1 MDQLKQFESQKQHTL
16 NLLGDLRGVLEEL
29 LEIGMDVQGDL
40 AKIDSAMASVK
51 NDVLRIALLG
61 AFSDGK
67 TSVVASW
74 LGKVMED
81 MNIDMDE
88 SSDKLAVYTPEGLP
102 EKCEIVDT
110 PGLFGDKQ
118 KEVNGHQVMY
128 EDVTRQYISEAHLI
142 LYVVDATN
150 PLKDSHNEIVKWV
163 LRDLNKLDSTV
174 FVINKMDEVT
184 DLTDPL
190 LFDEQARIKTETLQ
204 GKLQRAI
211 SLSDDELGRLRI
223 VCMASN
229 PNGRGL
235 PFWFAKPDIYKNRS
249 RIEDLK
255 SATGEILDSNLRDSM
270 VAKTGLDVVSDLVA
284 QRVKTADAQLAELDV
299 FARQRE
305 QESGRIH
312 DDIRQGQREVKR
324 LAGELFRELQSM
336 ESQLMG
342 KLRPLS
348 LEDIR
353 PFLEDEIGYS
363 QEGGVGY
370 KLGTRI
376 KTAVDSYCDQT
387 TQITA
392 RLSRDISRQ
401 WDSSESFLNSVSG
414 DALKMG
420 GKALGQLS
428 KVNPATIKK
437 TIFAA
442 RDVLGKMTGHVYK
455 FKPWEATK
463 LAGNI
468 SKWAGPVG
476 AAITVTSDLYGAY
489 KEHDLELELQ
499 KTKDEIGE
507 LIKSAFKDIYDVI
520 ADDEK
525 LLNFFAPELK
535 EFERLMTDL
544 DEQAREVRRNQ
555 EKIGQV
561 ELKLRALPLS
571 GESVIS
577 ESGATR

>member
-1 MDQLKQFESQKQHTL
+1 MDQLKQFENQKQNTL
-16 NLLGDLRGVLEEL
+16 KILGDLKGVLEEL
-29 LEIGMDVQGDL
+29 RDIGMEVEGDL
-40 AKIDSAMASVK
+40 AKIDSAVTSVK
-51 NDVLRIALLG
+51 DDVLRIALLG

-102 EKCEIVDT
+102 EKCEIIDT

-118 KEVNGHQVMY
+118 KEVNGREIMY

-150 PLKDSHNEIVKWV
+150 PLKDSHNEIVRWL
-163 LRDLNKLDSTV
+163 LRDLKKLNSTV

-190 LFDEQARIKTETLQ
+190 LFDEQARIKTETLE
-204 GKLQRAI
+204 GKLQRAA
-211 SLSDDELGRLRI
+211 SLSHDELARLRV
-223 VCMASN
+223 VCMASD

-235 PFWFAKPDIYKNRS
+235 PFWFGKLGIYNARS
-249 RIEDLK
+249 RIENLK
-255 SATGEILDSNLRDSM
+255 AVTGEILDSNLRASL

-284 QRVKTADAQLAELDV
+284 QRVKTADARLAELDV
-299 FARQRE
+299 FAEQRE
-305 QESGRIH
+305 QESARIH

-324 LAGELFRELQSM
+324 LAGELLRELESM

-376 KTAVDSYCDQT
+376 KIAVETYYDQT

-392 RLSRDISRQ
+392 KLSRDISRQ
-401 WDSSESFLNSVSG
+401 WDSSESFLNSISG

-420 GKALGQLS
+420 GEALGQVS

-455 FKPWEATK
+455 FKPWQATK
-463 LAGNI
+463 VTGNI
-468 SKWAGPVG
+468 SRWAGPVG
-476 AAITVTSDLYGAY
+476 AAITITSDLYGAY
-489 KEHDLELELQ
+489 KEHDLELELK
-499 KTKDEIGE
+499 KTKEEIGE
-507 LIKSAFKDIYDVI
+507 LIKSAFKDMYDVI
-520 ADDEK
+520 SDDEK
-525 LLNFFAPELK
+525 LFNFFAPELK
-535 EFERLMTDL
+535 EFERLMVDL
-544 DEQAREVRRNQ
+544 DAQAEEIRQDQKTISN
-555 EKIGQV
+555 IY
-561 ELKLRALPLS
+561 LKLNKLQ
-571 GESVIS
+571 V
-577 ESGATR
+577 

>member
-16 NLLGDLRGVLEEL
+16 KILGDLREILEEL
-29 LEIGMDVQGDL
+29 LDIGMEVEGDL
-40 AKIDSAMASVK
+40 EKIDSAIASVK
-51 NDVLRIALLG
+51 DDVLRIALLG

-74 LGKVMED
+74 LGRVMEN

-88 SSDKLAVYTPEGLP
+88 SSDKLAVYVPEGLP

-118 KEVNGHQVMY
+118 KEVDGHQIMY
-128 EDVTRQYISEAHLI
+128 EDVTRKYISEAHLI

-184 DLTDPL
+184 DLAEPV
-190 LFDEQARIKTETLQ
+190 LFGEQARIKTETLQ
-204 GKLQRAI
+204 GKLQRI
-211 SLSDDELGRLRI
+211 LSLNDDELERLRI

-229 PNGRGL
+229 PSGRGL
-235 PFWFAKPDIYKNRS
+235 PFWFAKPDVYKTRS

-255 SATGEILDSNLRDSM
+255 AATGDILDSNLRATM

-284 QRVKTADAQLAELDV
+284 QRVQAAEGQLAELDV
-299 FARQRE
+299 FVRQRE

-312 DDIRQGQREVKR
+312 DDIRHGQREVKR
-324 LAGELFRELQSM
+324 LAVELFRELQTM

-363 QEGGVGY
+363 KEGGVGY
-370 KLGTRI
+370 KLGARVKVT
-376 KTAVDSYCDQT
+376 VDSYSDQT
-387 TQITA
+387 MQITA
-392 RLSRDISRQ
+392 RLSREINRQ
-401 WDSSESFLNSVSG
+401 WNSSESFLNSMSG
-414 DALKMG
+414 DALKFG

-428 KVNPATIKK
+428 KVNPNTIKK
-437 TIFAA
+437 SIFAA
-442 RDVLGKMTGHVYK
+442 RDVVGKMSGQVYK

-463 LAGNI
+463 LAGRI

-476 AAITVTSDLYGAY
+476 VAITVTSDLYGAY
-489 KEHDLELELQ
+489 KVHELEQEL
-499 KTKDEIGE
+499 KNTKDDIGE
-507 LIKSAFKDIYDVI
+507 LIKSAFKDVYDVI
-520 ADDEK
+520 GDEEQ
-525 LLNFFAPELK
+525 LLNFFAPQLK

-544 DEQAREVRRNQ
+544 DDQASEIRNNQAR
-555 EKIGQV
+555 ISQV
-561 ELKLRALPLS
+561 QLKLQALAS
-571 GESVIS
+571 S
-577 ESGATR
+577 EVE

>member
-1 MDQLKQFESQKQHTL
+1 MDQLKQFENQKQYTL
-16 NLLGDLRGVLEEL
+16 KILGDLRGVLEEL
-29 LEIGMDVQGDL
+29 RDIGMEVESDL
-40 AKIDSAMASVK
+40 TKIDSSVASVK
-51 NDVLRIALLG
+51 DDVLRIALLG

-118 KEVNGHQVMY
+118 KEVNGDQVMY

-150 PLKDSHNEIVKWV
+150 PLKDSHNDIVKWV

-174 FVINKMDEVT
+174 FIINKMDEVT
-184 DLTDPL
+184 DLTDQV
-190 LFDEQARIKTETLQ
+190 LFDEQARIKTENLQ
-204 GKLQRAI
+204 EKLKRAI

-235 PFWFAKPDIYKNRS
+235 PFWFSKPDIYRTRS
-249 RIEDLK
+249 RIEGLK
-255 SATGEILDSNLRDSM
+255 AATGEILDSNLRDSM

-284 QRVKTADAQLAELDV
+284 QRVHAADAQLAELDV
-299 FARQRE
+299 FASQRE

-312 DDIRQGQREVKR
+312 NDIQQGQREVKR
-324 LAGELFRELQSM
+324 LGGELFRELQSM

-348 LEDIR
+348 LEDLR

-363 QEGGVGY
+363 QESGVGY
-370 KLGTRI
+370 KLGVRI

-392 RLSRDISRQ
+392 RLSRDINRQ
-401 WDSSESFLNSVSG
+401 WDSSESFLNSISG
-414 DALKMG
+414 GALKMG
-420 GKALGQLS
+420 GKAIGQLS
-428 KVNPATIKK
+428 KVDPLTIKN

-442 RDVLGKMTGHVYK
+442 RDVLGKMTGYVYK
-455 FKPWEATK
+455 FKPWGAAK

-468 SKWAGPVG
+468 SKWAGPAG
-476 AAITVTSDLYGAY
+476 AAFTFTSDLYGAY
-489 KEHDLELELQ
+489 KEHELEQELQ
-499 KTKDEIGE
+499 KTKDDIGE

-525 LLNFFAPELK
+525 LLNFFAPQLK

-544 DEQAREVRRNQ
+544 DEQASEIRRNQ

-561 ELKLRALPLS
+561 QSKLRTLPLS
-571 GESVIS
+571 GE
-577 ESGATR
+577 AA

>member
-1 MDQLKQFESQKQHTL
+1 MDQLKQFESQKQNTL
-16 NLLGDLRGVLEEL
+16 KILGDLKGVLEEL
-29 LEIGMDVQGDL
+29 RDIGMEVESDI
-40 AKIDSAMASVK
+40 AKIDSAVDSIK
-51 NDVLRIALLG
+51 DDVLRIALLG

-163 LRDLNKLDSTV
+163 LRDLNKLHSTV

-184 DLTDPL
+184 DLTDPV
-190 LFDEQARIKTETLQ
+190 LFDEQAKIKTKTLQ

-211 SLSDDELGRLRI
+211 SLSDDEIASLRI
-223 VCMASN
+223 
-229 PNGRGL
+229 
-235 PFWFAKPDIYKNRS
+235 IYRARS
-249 RIEDLK
+249 RIDDLK
-255 SATGEILDSNLRDSM
+255 AATGEILDSDLRDSM
-270 VAKTGLDVVSDLVA
+270 VAKTGLDVVSDLVS
-284 QRVKTADAQLAELDV
+284 QRVKSAEAQLAELDV

-312 DDIRQGQREVKR
+312 DDIRQSRREVKR
-324 LAGELFRELQSM
+324 LARELFRELQSM
-336 ESQLMG
+336 ETQLMG

-363 QEGGVGY
+363 EEAGVGY

-376 KTAVDSYCDQT
+376 KTAVDSYSDQT
-387 TQITA
+387 TQITV

-428 KVNPATIKK
+428 KVNPDTIKK
-437 TIFAA
+437 SIFAA

-455 FKPWEATK
+455 FKPWGATK

-489 KEHDLELELQ
+489 KEHELEQELQ

-507 LIKSAFKDIYDVI
+507 LIKSAFKDLYDVI

-525 LLNFFAPELK
+525 LFNFFAPELK

-544 DEQAREVRRNQ
+544 DEQAREIRLNQ
-555 EKIGQV
+555 EKIAQV

-577 ESGATR
+577 GTGAKR

>member
-1 MDQLKQFESQKQHTL
+1 MDQLKQFEIQKQHTL
-16 NLLGDLRGVLEEL
+16 KILGDLKGILEEL
-29 LEIGMDVQGDL
+29 GDIGMEVEGDL
-40 AKIDSAMASVK
+40 AKVGSAVASFQD
-51 NDVLRIALLG
+51 DVLRIALLG

-67 TSVVASW
+67 TSVIASW
-74 LGKVMED
+74 LGKIMED

-88 SSDKLAVYTPEGLP
+88 SSDKLAIYTPEGLP

-118 KEVNGHQVMY
+118 KEVNGLQVIY
-128 EDVTRQYISEAHLI
+128 EDVTRQYISEAHLV

-174 FVINKMDEVT
+174 FIINKMDEVT
-184 DLTDPL
+184 DLTDPV
-190 LFDEQARIKTETLQ
+190 LFTEQAQIKTETLQ

-211 SLSDDELGRLRI
+211 SLSDNELSRLRI
-223 VCMASN
+223 VCLASN

-235 PFWFAKPDIYKNRS
+235 PFWFGKPDIYKQRS
-249 RIEDLK
+249 RIDNLK
-255 SATGEILDSNLRDSM
+255 EATGEILDSNLRDSM
-270 VAKTGLDVVSDLVA
+270 IAKTGLDVVSDLVI
-284 QRVKTADAQLAELDV
+284 QRVNAADAQLAELDV

-312 DDIRQGQREVKR
+312 DDIQRSQREVKR

-336 ESQLMG
+336 ESQFMG

-353 PFLEDEIGYS
+353 VFLEDEIGYS
-363 QEGGVGY
+363 KEGGVGY
-370 KLGTRI
+370 KLGTQI
-376 KTAVDSYCDQT
+376 KTVVDSYCAQT

-392 RLSRDISRQ
+392 RLSREISSQ
-401 WDSSESFLNSVSG
+401 WDSSESFLNSVSA

-420 GKALGQLS
+420 SKALGQLS
-428 KVNPATIKK
+428 KVNPDTVK
-437 TIFAA
+437 TSIFAA
-442 RDVLGKMTGHVYK
+442 RDVLAKMTGHVYK
-455 FKPWEATK
+455 FKPWGATK
-463 LAGNI
+463 LAGGI
-468 SKWAGPVG
+468 TKWAGPLG
-476 AAITVTSDLYGAY
+476 AAITVGSDVYSAY
-489 KEHDLELELQ
+489 KEHELEQELQ

-507 LIKSAFKDIYDVI
+507 LIKSAFKDLYDVI

-535 EFERLMTDL
+535 EFDGLMKDL
-544 DEQAREVRRNQ
+544 DEQAKEIRRNQ
-555 EKIGQV
+555 RRVGEI
-561 ELKLRALPLS
+561 ELKLRTLPLS
-571 GESVIS
+571 EKAAFP
-577 ESGATR
+577 EREAE

>member
-1 MDQLKQFESQKQHTL
+1 MDQLQQFESQKQHTL
-16 NLLGDLRGVLEEL
+16 KTLDDLKKILIELGD
-29 LEIGMDVQGDL
+29 IGMDVEADL
-40 AKIDSAMASVK
+40 AKIDSAVSSVQD
-51 NDVLRIALLG
+51 DVLRIALLG

-67 TSVVASW
+67 TSVVAAW
-74 LGKVMED
+74 LGRVMED

-142 LYVVDATN
+142 LYVVDSTN
-150 PLKDSHNEIVKWV
+150 PLKDSHNEIVKWI
-163 LRDLNKLDSTV
+163 LRDLNKLNSTV

-184 DLTDPL
+184 DLTDPV
-190 LFDEQARIKTETLQ
+190 LFDEQANIKMETLQ
-204 GKLQRAI
+204 GKLKRAV
-211 SLSDDELGRLRI
+211 SLSDDELRRLRI

-235 PFWFAKPDIYKNRS
+235 PFWFAKPDIYKTRS
-249 RIEDLK
+249 RIDNLK
-255 SATGEILDSNLRDSM
+255 GATAEILDSNLRDSM
-270 VAKTGLDVVSDLVA
+270 VAKTGLDVVSDLVR
-284 QRVKTADAQLAELDV
+284 QRVDAAEAQLAELDV

-312 DDIRQGQREVKR
+312 DDIRQGRREVKR
-324 LAGELFRELQSM
+324 LAGELFRELQGI

-363 QEGGVGY
+363 TEGGVGY
-370 KLGTRI
+370 KLGARI
-376 KTAVDSYCDQT
+376 KISVDSYCDQT

-401 WDSSESFLNSVSG
+401 WESSESFLNSISG
-414 DALKMG
+414 DALKMTS
-420 GKALGQLS
+420 KAFGQLS
-428 KVNPATIKK
+428 RVNPNTIKS

-442 RDVLGKMTGHVYK
+442 RDVLGKVTGHVYK

-476 AAITVTSDLYGAY
+476 AAITITSDLYGAY
-489 KEHDLELELQ
+489 KEHELEQELQ
-499 KTKDEIGE
+499 KTKDEISE
-507 LIKSAFKDIYDVI
+507 LIKAAFKDIYDVI

-525 LLNFFAPELK
+525 LFKFFAPELK
-535 EFERLMTDL
+535 EFERLMIDL
-544 DEQAREVRRNQ
+544 DEQAREIRRNQ
-555 EKIGQV
+555 ESIGQIQQ
-561 ELKLRALPLS
+561 KLRELPVA
-571 GESVIS
+571 EAV
-577 ESGATR
+577 A

>member
-1 MDQLKQFESQKQHTL
+1 MDQLQQFESQKQHTL
-16 NLLGDLRGVLEEL
+16 KTLDDLKKILIELGD
-29 LEIGMDVQGDL
+29 IGMDVEADL
-40 AKIDSAMASVK
+40 AKIDSAVSSVQD
-51 NDVLRIALLG
+51 DVLRIALLG

-67 TSVVASW
+67 TSVVAAW
-74 LGKVMED
+74 LGRVMED

-142 LYVVDATN
+142 LYVVDSTN
-150 PLKDSHNEIVKWV
+150 PLKDSHNEIVKWI
-163 LRDLNKLDSTV
+163 LRDLNKLNSTV

-184 DLTDPL
+184 DLTDPV
-190 LFDEQARIKTETLQ
+190 LFDEQANIKMETLQ
-204 GKLQRAI
+204 GKLKRAV
-211 SLSDDELGRLRI
+211 SLSDDELRRLRI

-235 PFWFAKPDIYKNRS
+235 PFWFAKPDIYKTRS
-249 RIEDLK
+249 RIDNLK
-255 SATGEILDSNLRDSM
+255 GATAEILDSNLRDSM
-270 VAKTGLDVVSDLVA
+270 VAKTGLDVVSDLVR
-284 QRVKTADAQLAELDV
+284 QRVDAAEAQLAELDV

-312 DDIRQGQREVKR
+312 DDIRQGRREVKR
-324 LAGELFRELQSM
+324 LAGELFRELQGI

-363 QEGGVGY
+363 TEGGVGY
-370 KLGTRI
+370 KLGARI
-376 KTAVDSYCDQT
+376 KISVDSYCDQT

-401 WDSSESFLNSVSG
+401 WESSESFLNSISG
-414 DALKMG
+414 DALKMTS
-420 GKALGQLS
+420 KAFGQLS
-428 KVNPATIKK
+428 RVNPNTIKS

-442 RDVLGKMTGHVYK
+442 RDVLGKVTGHVYK

-476 AAITVTSDLYGAY
+476 AAITITSDLYGAY
-489 KEHDLELELQ
+489 KEHELEQERQ
-499 KTKDEIGE
+499 KTKDEISE
-507 LIKSAFKDIYDVI
+507 LIKAAFKDIYDVI

-525 LLNFFAPELK
+525 LFKFFAPELK
-535 EFERLMTDL
+535 EFERLMIDL
-544 DEQAREVRRNQ
+544 DEQAREIRRNQ
-555 EKIGQV
+555 ESIGQIQQ
-561 ELKLRALPLS
+561 KLRELPVA
-571 GESVIS
+571 EAV
-577 ESGATR
+577 A

>member
-1 MDQLKQFESQKQHTL
+1 MDQLKQFESQKQYTL
-16 NLLGDLRGVLEEL
+16 KILGNLRGVLEEL
-29 LEIGMDVQGDL
+29 RDIGMEVEGDL
-40 AKIDSAMASVK
+40 TKIDSSVASVK
-51 NDVLRIALLG
+51 DDVLRIALLG

-118 KEVNGHQVMY
+118 KEVNGDQVMY

-150 PLKDSHNEIVKWV
+150 PLKDSHNDIVKWV

-174 FVINKMDEVT
+174 FIINKMDEVT
-184 DLTDPL
+184 DLTDPV
-190 LFDEQARIKTETLQ
+190 LFDEQARIKTENLQ
-204 GKLQRAI
+204 EKLKRAI

-235 PFWFAKPDIYKNRS
+235 PFWFSKPDIYRTRS
-249 RIEDLK
+249 RIEELK
-255 SATGEILDSNLRDSM
+255 AATGEILDSNLRDSM

-284 QRVKTADAQLAELDV
+284 QRVQVADAQLAELDV
-299 FARQRE
+299 FASQRE

-312 DDIRQGQREVKR
+312 NDIQKGQREVKR
-324 LAGELFRELQSM
+324 LGGELFRELQSM

-348 LEDIR
+348 LEDLR

-363 QEGGVGY
+363 QESGVGY
-370 KLGTRI
+370 KLGVRI
-376 KTAVDSYCDQT
+376 KTTVDSYCDQT
-387 TQITA
+387 SQITA
-392 RLSRDISRQ
+392 RLSRDINRQ
-401 WDSSESFLNSVSG
+401 WDSSESFLNSISG
-414 DALKMG
+414 DAMKMG
-420 GKALGQLS
+420 SKALGQLS
-428 KVNPATIKK
+428 KVNPATIKNS
-437 TIFAA
+437 IFAA

-468 SKWAGPVG
+468 SKWAGPAG
-476 AAITVTSDLYGAY
+476 AAITITSDLYSVY
-489 KEHDLELELQ
+489 KEHELEQELQ

-507 LIKSAFKDIYDVI
+507 LIKLAFKDIYDVI
-520 ADDEK
+520 ADDVK
-525 LLNFFAPELK
+525 LLNFLAPDLK

-544 DEQAREVRRNQ
+544 DEQASEIRRSQ

-561 ELKLRALPLS
+561 QSKLRALPLS
-571 GESVIS
+571 GE
-577 ESGATR
+577 AA

>member
-1 MDQLKQFESQKQHTL
+1 MDQLQQFESQKQHTL
-16 NLLGDLRGVLEEL
+16 KTLDDLRKILIELGD
-29 LEIGMDVQGDL
+29 IGMDVEADL
-40 AKIDSAMASVK
+40 AKIESAVSSVQD
-51 NDVLRIALLG
+51 DVLRIALLG

-67 TSVVASW
+67 TSVVAAW
-74 LGKVMED
+74 LGRVMED

-142 LYVVDATN
+142 LYVVDSTN
-150 PLKDSHNEIVKWV
+150 PLKDSHNEIVKWI
-163 LRDLNKLDSTV
+163 LRDLNKLNSTV

-184 DLTDPL
+184 DLTDPV
-190 LFDEQARIKTETLQ
+190 LFDEQANIKMETLQ
-204 GKLQRAI
+204 GKLKRAV
-211 SLSDDELGRLRI
+211 SLSDDELRRLRI

-235 PFWFAKPDIYKNRS
+235 PFWFAKPDIYKTRS
-249 RIEDLK
+249 RIDNLK
-255 SATGEILDSNLRDSM
+255 GATAEILDSNLRDSM
-270 VAKTGLDVVSDLVA
+270 VAKTGLDVVSDLVR
-284 QRVKTADAQLAELDV
+284 QRVDAAEAQLAELDV

-312 DDIRQGQREVKR
+312 DDIRQGRREVKR
-324 LAGELFRELQSM
+324 LAGELFRELQGI

-363 QEGGVGY
+363 TEGGVGY
-370 KLGTRI
+370 KLGARI
-376 KTAVDSYCDQT
+376 KISVDSYCDQT

-401 WDSSESFLNSVSG
+401 WESSESFLNSISG
-414 DALKMG
+414 DALKMTS
-420 GKALGQLS
+420 KAFGQLS
-428 KVNPATIKK
+428 RVNPNTIKS

-442 RDVLGKMTGHVYK
+442 RDVLGKVTGHVYK

-476 AAITVTSDLYGAY
+476 AAITITSDLYGAY
-489 KEHDLELELQ
+489 KEHELEQELQ
-499 KTKDEIGE
+499 KTKDEISE
-507 LIKSAFKDIYDVI
+507 LIKAAFKDIYDVI

-525 LLNFFAPELK
+525 LFKFFAPELK
-535 EFERLMTDL
+535 EFERLMIDL
-544 DEQAREVRRNQ
+544 DEQAREIRRNQ
-555 EKIGQV
+555 ESIGQIQQ
-561 ELKLRALPLS
+561 KLRELPVA
-571 GESVIS
+571 EAV
-577 ESGATR
+577 A

>member
-1 MDQLKQFESQKQHTL
+1 MDQLQQFEEQKNNTL
-16 NLLGDLRGVLEEL
+16 KTLGDLRSIVTEL
-29 LEIGMDVQGDL
+29 RDLGMDVGADL
-40 AKIDSAMASVK
+40 GKIDSAEATIQ

-67 TSVVASW
+67 TSVIAAW
-74 LGKVMED
+74 LGKIMED

-88 SSDKLAVYTPEGLP
+88 SSDSLAVYIPEGLP

-118 KEVNGHQVMY
+118 KEVGNQDVMY
-128 EDVTRQYISEAHLI
+128 EDLTRQYISEAHLI

-150 PLKDSHNEIVKWV
+150 PLKDSHNEVVKWV

-174 FVINKMDEVT
+174 FIINKMDGVT
-184 DLTDPL
+184 DLTDSV
-190 LFDEQARIKTETLQ
+190 LFEEQAKIKTHNLQ
-204 GKLQRAI
+204 EKLKRAV
-211 SLSDDELGRLRI
+211 SLSEDELKRLRI

-235 PFWFAKPDIYKNRS
+235 PFWFSKPEIYKARS
-249 RIEDLK
+249 RIEILK
-255 SATGEILDSNLRDSM
+255 NATAEILDSNLRASM
-270 VAKTGLDVVSDLVA
+270 VAKTGLDVVSDLVDK
-284 QRVKTADAQLAELDV
+284 RVKAAEAQLAELDV

-312 DDIRQGQREVKR
+312 DDIRQSRSEVKR
-324 LAGELFRELQSM
+324 LARELYRELTGM

-353 PFLEDEIGYS
+353 AFLEDEIGYGE
-363 QEGGVGY
+363 EGGVGY
-370 KLGTRI
+370 KLGTNI
-376 KTAVDSYCDQT
+376 KTVVDSYYDQT
-387 TQITA
+387 SQVTA

-401 WDSSESFLNSVSG
+401 WDSSESFLNSISS
-414 DALKMG
+414 DALKMT
-420 GKALGQLS
+420 GKAFGQLS
-428 KVNPATIKK
+428 KVNPSTIKS

-442 RDVLGKMTGHVYK
+442 RDVLAKVTGHVYK
-455 FKPWEATK
+455 FKPWEAAK

-476 AAITVTSDLYGAY
+476 AVITISSDLYGAY
-489 KEHDLELELQ
+489 KESELEQELQ
-499 KTKDEIGE
+499 NTKNDIAE

-520 ADDEK
+520 VDDEK
-525 LLNFFAPELK
+525 LLGFFAPELK
-535 EFERLMTDL
+535 EFEGLMKTL
-544 DEQAREVRRNQ
+544 DEQAKEIRSNQ
-555 EKIGQV
+555 EKIADIK
-561 ELKLRALPLS
+561 LKLQSLYTLN
-571 GESVIS
+571 
-577 ESGATR
+577 